1 MKQASKLKESKQ
13 TKIDLTESP
22 PINHEQNNERQNAE
36 NPKCDIIE
44 CSKLC
49 VST

>member
-13 TKIDLTESP
+13 TKIDLTP

-36 NPKCDIIE
+36 NPKCDIIK